1 MDIYICTDDVR
12 VGRALA
18 LEAQAA
24 GFSAAYGRDAAD
36 ALLSVRDLDFALSD
50 GASDG
55 IAFSRDEERL
65 RAAARHS
72 ADADTLFLLYPF
84 DLALFR
90 TQLRARL
97 VTTAAP
103 LPVSRALTLNTATR
117 RVSGAGGE
125 VRLSVREC
133 AMLAAIGRSGTLPRA
148 DAAALFGSAAGNV
161 VDVYACYLRKKLA
174 AVIPGEVICARRGAG
189 YALADG
195 VTLDVL

>member
-24 GFSAAYGRDAAD
+24 GFSAGFGQDAAD
-36 ALLSVRDLDFALSD
+36 ARLTVCDLDSAAAD
-50 GASDG
+50 ASDG
-55 IAFSRDEERL
+55 ICFSRNEEGL
-65 RAAARHS
+65 RAAARQS
-72 ADADTLFLLYPF
+72 ADAGTLFLLYPF

-133 AMLAAIGRSGTLPRA
+133 AMLAALGRSGTLPRA

>member
-36 ALLSVRDLDFALSD
+36 ALLSVRDLDFTLPG
-50 GASDG
+50 GAPDG

-72 ADADTLFLLYPF
+72 ANADTLFLLYPF

-133 AMLAAIGRSGTLPRA
+133 AMLAALGRSGTLPRRTPPRC
-148 DAAALFGSAAGNV
+148 SAAPR
-161 VDVYACYLRKKLA
+161 AMWWMSTPA
-174 AVIPGEVICARRGAG
+174 ICARNSPPSSPARSSAPAAARGMPSRTA
-189 YALADG
+189 
-195 VTLDVL
+195 

>member
-36 ALLSVRDLDFALSD
+36 ALLSVRDLDFTLPG
-50 GASDG
+50 GAPDG

-65 RAAARHS
+65 R
-72 ADADTLFLLYPF
+72 
-84 DLALFR
+84 
-90 TQLRARL
+90 
-97 VTTAAP
+97 
-103 LPVSRALTLNTATR
+103 
-117 RVSGAGGE
+117 
-125 VRLSVREC
+125 
-133 AMLAAIGRSGTLPRA
+133 
-148 DAAALFGSAAGNV
+148 AAALFGSAAGNV

>member
-133 AMLAAIGRSGTLPRA
+133 AMLAALGRSGMLPRA

>member
-36 ALLSVRDLDFALSD
+36 ALLSVRDLDFALPG

-133 AMLAAIGRSGTLPRA
+133 AMLAALGRSGTLPRA

>member
-1 MDIYICTDDVR
+1 MDIYIRTEDVR
-12 VGRALA
+12 LGRALA

-24 GFSAAYGRDAAD
+24 GFSAGFGQDAAD
-36 ALLSVRDLDFALSD
+36 ARLTVCDLDSAAAD
-50 GASDG
+50 ASDG
-55 IAFSRDEERL
+55 ICFSRNEEGL
-65 RAAARHS
+65 RAAARQS
-72 ADADTLFLLYPF
+72 ADAGTLFLLYPF

-133 AMLAAIGRSGTLPRA
+133 AMLAALGRSGTLPRA